1 MKKVI
6 QFFLFNFNIELC
18 CSYCLYKNLHK
29 EHNVLEI
36 TNEKLLNKEYINLE
50 ITKEFDQVEQK
61 SIELKSNIEN
71 EINKINNL
79 YEKIIDE
86 LTK

>member
-36 TNEKLLNKEYINLE
+36 TNEKLLNKEPDLDPEPNLSPVYRLR
-50 ITKEFDQVEQK
+50 TKTTGEHYYTT
-61 SIELKSNIEN
+61 NEN
-71 EINKINNL
+71 EICKHAKKNGK
-79 YEKIIDE
+79 
-86 LTK
+86 